1 MIDCNEA
8 VRQLWDYI
16 ENQLDADNKVKV
28 DEHLSFC
35 RTCCGEVEFAE
46 EMRTVMKD
54 AAKPAIPDDVA
65 SRLALVIDDLES
77 TDK

>member
-1 MIDCNEA
+1 M
-8 VRQLWDYI
+8 
-16 ENQLDADNKVKV
+16 KV